1 MNRPYLSRVA
11 SELRKNGH
19 VVIDGRPCKIVGRKP
34 SQDTISLEGIDLF
47 TGQHHKCTV
56 STDETVDVPSV
67 SRTEYQLIL
76 IDQGLFNLMTQN
88 GTLKD
93 DIKVPTGSLGS
104 NISSD
109 FNEGKDLLVTVVRAM
124 GEEQATSYREA

>member
-1 MNRPYLSRVA
+1 MDRPEA
-11 SELRKNGH
+11 K
-19 VVIDGRPCKIVGRKP
+19 
-34 SQDTISLEGIDLF
+34 LF
-47 TGQHHKCTV
+47 Q
-56 STDETVDVPSV
+56 
-67 SRTEYQLIL
+67 IL

-109 FNEGKDLLVTVVRAM
+109 FNEGKDLRMPYLSQLQT
-124 GEEQATSYREA
+124 